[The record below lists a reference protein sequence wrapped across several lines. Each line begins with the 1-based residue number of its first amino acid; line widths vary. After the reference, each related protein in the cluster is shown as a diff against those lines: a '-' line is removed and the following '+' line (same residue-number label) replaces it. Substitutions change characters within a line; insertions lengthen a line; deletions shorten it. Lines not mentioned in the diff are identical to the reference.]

1 MDDAIKD
8 RVVDLYKAGVK
19 TAEITEQTGVPRPT
33 IYWILNERGVR
44 PSRTKRTSEGV
55 TVDQVLLR
63 LEAAERRIGFL
74 EAELE
79 REKALNEALLTR
91 LQGADTP
98 DSLTAARPG

>member
-44 PSRTKRTSEGV
+44 PSRTKRQAEGV

-63 LEAAERRIGFL
+63 LESAERKVGFL
-74 EAELE
+74 EAELA
-79 REKALNEALLTR
+79 REKALNQALLDR
-91 LQGADTP
+91 LTEA
-98 DSLTAARPG
+98 SSEAV

>member
-19 TAEITEQTGVPRPT
+19 TAEITEETGVPRPT

-44 PSRTKRTSEGV
+44 PSRTKRQAEGV

-63 LEAAERRIGFL
+63 LESAERKVGFL
-74 EAELE
+74 EAELA
-79 REKALNEALLTR
+79 REKALNQALLDR
-91 LQGADTP
+91 LTEGSTEP
-98 DSLTAARPG
+98 V